1 MEDEIDG
8 AQSGIYLSRRHGGPL
23 PFQPK
28 KAIPELETALEALLE
43 KGETASGLARKL
55 GVSYRTLCRWRFAG
69 ILPRRSRKAMAA
81 SGATPL
87 NKKKLPKPVDR
98 QLPLLDV

>member
-55 GVSYRTLCRWRFAG
+55 GVSYRERYADGVLLGFSQDGQERRWR
-69 ILPRRSRKAMAA
+69 RAA
-81 SGATPL
+81 Q
-87 NKKKLPKPVDR
+87 R
-98 QLPLLDV
+98 H